1 MIQNTRP
8 AFSFGLVSSLY
19 RLATPG
25 EWIDQQEAERR
36 VRKSLRRLAET
47 HGAPKVVRDIGA
59 HPCRSGDEAVAKT
72 VLLLKVPTR

>member
-8 AFSFGLVSSLY
+8 AFSYGLVSSLY

-25 EWIDQQEAERR
+25 EWIDLQEAERR
-36 VRKSLRRLAET
+36 VRKSLRRLADA
-47 HGAPKVVRDIGA
+47 HGPIKVVRQIGA
-59 HPCRSGDEAVAKT
+59 HPARNQDESVAKT